1 MTKKDFIIDPC
12 SACLKK
18 YDIKD
23 INNINHCCYNTL
35 AAFANSSSINDFINY
50 PDAKVCYKC
59 VERSKEAMGR
69 NRCEFRLPAYPVF
82 VQDPHYFPDLL
93 QQTSDPKKAKEMC
106 IDKCEDSNYKNKCV
120 DNCHVDYFAVKPL
133 DKKEREKEEEII
145 NNEIDNNIR
154 ETKPDNE
161 NFKNDNIDENE
172 NDIGKEESVIEKEN
186 FEQNKLEF
194 FEQEK
199 KFRKKCE
206 RNFLFYLSYFLF
218 SFIFVIFIIIFLGI
232 MLK

>member
-50 PDAKVCYKC
+50 PDSKVCYKC

-82 VQDPHYFPDLL
+82 VQAPHYFPNLL
-93 QQTSDPKKAKEMC
+93 EQTSDPKKSLEIC
-106 IDKCEDSNYKNKCV
+106 LDKCQDSNYKNECSE
-120 DNCHVDYFAVKPL
+120 NCRIDYFAVKPV
-133 DKKEREKEEEII
+133 
-145 NNEIDNNIR
+145 
-154 ETKPDNE
+154 
-161 NFKNDNIDENE
+161 NIDENREDESREDE
-172 NDIGKEESVIEKEN
+172 NIEDENIEDEIEN
-186 FEQNKLEF
+186 FEEIENFK
-194 FEQEK
+194 
-199 KFRKKCE
+199 KKCE
-206 RNFLFYLSYFLF
+206 NNFTFYLSYFFF
-218 SFIFVIFIIIFLGI
+218 SLIFTVFIIIFLYII
-232 MLK
+232 MNDKSNRNNK

>member
-93 QQTSDPKKAKEMC
+93 QQTSDPEKSREMC

-133 DKKEREKEEEII
+133 NKKERKKEEEII
-145 NNEIDNNIR
+145 DDEVKNNIR
-154 ETKPDNE
+154 ETEPNTQD
-161 NFKNDNIDENE
+161 FKNDNIYESESEIE
-172 NDIGKEESVIEKEN
+172 NDIEKEN
-186 FEQNKLEF
+186 FEQNELEF
-194 FEQEK
+194 FEKEK

-206 RNFLFYLSYFLF
+206 KNFLFYLSYFLF
-218 SFIFVIFIIIFLGI
+218 SFIFVIFIIIFLSI
-232 MLK
+232 MMK